1 MARTHARKDVK
12 KDPSFKRK
20 KPLEYLPTQR
30 KIPMRISAPAG
41 TAPTEVQ
48 FDTGRLLSQ
57 LNHRLYRYGKRYT
70 QKIDVDPS
78 FMAPGSSVDV
88 YALMDTWYV
97 QKAYEEAAM
106 VFHRAYQ
113 NERENLT
120 KGARARWFDFR
131 IDSGIPA
138 TVPALYAATD
148 GNPRTSPP
156 SAVVAGEFLNSIV
169 EDAAGGTR
177 SFSWTAGTS
186 ATVYN
191 VMTEYNLAGN
201 TDSSPTTSTG
211 AGPYDD
217 LEADASAVEMEAL
230 QNRGNLPPYDANA
243 FPSIWVKVA
252 TLTVGA
258 AGNQKIS
265 TGFFD
270 APCGLVY
277 LKATGTNF
285 DDLNNGISLTV
296 QAGDYKGVKAHNMER
311 M

>member
-1 MARTHARKDVK
+1 MARTHAK
-12 KDPSFKRK
+12 KKKSNDPSFKK
-20 KPLEYLPTQR
+20 MKPLGYLPTQR
-30 KIPMRISAPAG
+30 KFPLGLSEIGSAA
-41 TAPTEVQ
+41 TEAQ
-48 FDTGRLLSQ
+48 FDSGRILSQ
-57 LNHRLYRYGKRYT
+57 VNHRLYRYGKRYT

-78 FMAPGSSVDV
+78 FMNPGATVDV

-97 QKAYEEAAM
+97 QKAYEEAAT
-106 VFHRAYQ
+106 VFHKAYE

-138 TVPALYAATD
+138 TVPDLFALSD
-148 GNPRTSPP
+148 GNPRTFPP
-156 SAVVAGEFLNSIV
+156 SPINFGEFLNSIV
-169 EDAAGGTR
+169 EDSVGGTR
-177 SFSWTAGTS
+177 SFSWTAVTS

-191 VMTEYNLAGN
+191 VMSEYNLAGN

-217 LEADASAVEMEAL
+217 LEADSSAIEMEAL
-230 QNRGNLPPYDANA
+230 QNRGNLPPYNNNG
-243 FPSIWVKVA
+243 FPSVWVKIA

-277 LKATGTNF
+277 LKAAGTDF
-285 DDLNNGISLTV
+285 DQLKNGISLTV
-296 QAGDYKGVKAHNMER
+296 QTGDYKGVKAHNMER